1 MNSPTKKLKVAVVGA
16 GFANS
21 PDGRENFAIRGHL
34 PALKALA
41 DRFEVVAVCTRRQES
56 ADESARH
63 FGIPHAFDGVERM
76 LNDLPEI
83 DIVCVAVRPSAHHA
97 VTMPALRAGKHVYCE
112 HPLGVG
118 TAQGREMTELARTR
132 GVHTALGHQQ
142 HFHPAALE
150 MMRLVR
156 EGYIGRPLTFSYGI
170 FGSNYIVP
178 RPSHRQWIFQLESSG
193 HPGYR
198 TGSGLERIMAVLG
211 RDIRAICADMAIKV
225 PERPSVDGGSVI
237 RSDQHDT
244 AAYLLEM
251 DDGITGSL
259 HFSNAAWFAS
269 GERFELYGTEG
280 MLMLQSVA
288 PTEAWQLSTSDGDP
302 NRGGLCLFGNRV
314 EIDDYIKNPVPP
326 ERLQRQFK
334 EILARDAPATNIPE
348 GRAAYYVAQAWAAFH
363 EAIVTS
369 TPYAPGFEEA
379 LKIHDVLDAAEAS
392 AATRAWASV
401 NKAASAA

>member
-1 MNSPTKKLKVAVVGA
+1 
-16 GFANS
+16 
-21 PDGRENFAIRGHL
+21 
-34 PALKALA
+34 
-41 DRFEVVAVCTRRQES
+41 
-56 ADESARH
+56 
-63 FGIPHAFDGVERM
+63 
-76 LNDLPEI
+76 
-83 DIVCVAVRPSAHHA
+83 
-97 VTMPALRAGKHVYCE
+97 
-112 HPLGVG
+112 
-118 TAQGREMTELARTR
+118 MTELARAQ
-132 GVHTALGHQQ
+132 GVRTALGHQQ

-150 MMRLVR
+150 MMWLVR
-156 EGYIGRPLTFSYGI
+156 EGYIGRPLTFSYGV

-211 RDIRAICADMAIKV
+211 RDIRAICADMSIKV
-225 PERPSVDGGSVI
+225 PERPALDGGGVI

-302 NRGGLCLFGNRV
+302 NRGGLRLFGNRV

-334 EILARDAPATNIPE
+334 EIPARDAPATDIPE

-363 EAIVTS
+363 EAIVNE
-369 TPYAPGFEEA
+369 TPFAPSFEDA

-401 NKAASAA
+401 RAADSGT